1 MAKTNEV
8 VLKQIKRVLEIFKN
22 SESELRPHFLLSGP
36 SGCGKSFN
44 IAKLVKDL
52 DLHFIEVNAAQLTK
66 EGLAGNSLSKALAPL
81 KYIEDKLVVCFVDE
95 FDKLFISGNHNEC
108 ANDSTI
114 GVQNEFLKVLE
125 ADTTSVFGDYG
136 KYIPINVSNVLF
148 IFAGAFNGAEM
159 SLDKLRDFG
168 VKTEFLGRVGLL
180 YNMEKSTVAEY
191 IEALK
196 NSKQFALYS
205 ELFPMS
211 TKKKAEAIDA
221 ISKEIRAAYD
231 TNTLGFRLV
240 NTLINQYFISGG
252 FPEKTP
258 NKSVFHKKM
267 QLEHDEEPVCESVQ
281 NKH

>member
-1 MAKTNEV
+1 MAGTNDA
-8 VLKQIKRVLEIFKN
+8 VLKQIKRILEIFKN
-22 SESELRPHFLLSGP
+22 SESELRPHFILSGP

-52 DLHFIEVNAAQLTK
+52 DLHFVEVNAAQLTK
-66 EGLAGNSLSKALAPL
+66 EGLAGNSLSKALVPL
-81 KYIEDKLVVCFVDE
+81 KYVEDKLVVCFVDE
-95 FDKLFISGNHNEC
+95 FDKLFISGNHNE
-108 ANDSTI
+108 AVNDCTI

-180 YNMEKSTVAEY
+180 YNMEKATIAEY
-191 IEALK
+191 IDALK
-196 NSKQFALYS
+196 NSKQFAMYS

-211 TKKKAEAIDA
+211 AKKKAEAIDA
-221 ISKEIRAAYD
+221 ISREIKTTYD

-252 FPEKTP
+252 FPEKSTS
-258 NKSVFHKKM
+258 KIVFHKKM
-267 QLEHDEEPVCESVQ
+267 QLEHNETTPCKPVKS
-281 NKH
+281 KP